1 VRSEMVRLTADAIA
15 AVGVLPNAASTTSE
29 AWDDFVRLWLAS
41 DAQRL
46 WRRHSDAVNRRLLS
60 GWLPRSADRLLKTD
74 LWDEA
79 VSDGL
84 YPALMTHARHVV
96 GIDISAAVVD
106 AAVKRYPALHARCA
120 DVRRLPFTDAAFDV
134 VVSNSTLDH
143 FGSIADIQTAL
154 AELHRVM
161 LPGGTLVVTLDNPS
175 NPIIALRR
183 SLPRSAY
190 DAVWQ
195 NYGELAARIAPSA
208 LGATCNVHT
217 LERLVTTAGFK
228 VTDWTSIV
236 HCPRVLAVL
245 VADQLARRSSER
257 AQQRFLN
264 FLLRFEKLASLPTR
278 FWTGHFV
285 AIRAT
290 R

>member
-1 VRSEMVRLTADAIA
+1 MQSGLAESDNVAAIES
-15 AVGVLPNAASTTSE
+15 LPNVERTSS
-29 AWDDFVRLWLAS
+29 ATWDDFVKLWLAS
-41 DAQRL
+41 GAQRL
-46 WRRHSDAVNRRLLS
+46 WRRHSDAVNRSLLAR
-60 GWLPRSADRLLKTD
+60 WLPPSADRILKTD

-84 YPALMTHARHVV
+84 YPALATRARHVV
-96 GIDISAAVVD
+96 GIDVSAAVVD
-106 AAVKRYPALHARCA
+106 AALKRYPALHARCA
-120 DVRRLPFTDAAFDV
+120 DVRGLPFTDGAFDV

-143 FGSIADIQTAL
+143 FASIADIQTAL
-154 AELHRVM
+154 VELHRVT

-183 SLPRSAY
+183 ALPRSAF

-195 NYGELAARIAPSA
+195 NFGELAARIAPSA
-208 LGATCNVHT
+208 LGATCNVET
-217 LERLVTTAGFK
+217 LERLVATAGFH
-228 VTDWTSIV
+228 VSERTSIV
-236 HCPRVLAVL
+236 HCPRVFAVL
-245 VADQLARRSSER
+245 VADHLARRTSER
-257 AQQRFLN
+257 TQERFLSM
-264 FLLRFEKLASLPTR
+264 LARFEKLASLPTR

>member
-1 VRSEMVRLTADAIA
+1 MPSGVAQAQNDGVAAIEA
-15 AVGVLPNAASTTSE
+15 LPNVERSSSE
-29 AWDDFVRLWLAS
+29 TWDDFVKLWLAS

-46 WRRHSDAVNRRLLS
+46 WRRHSDAVNRGLLS
-60 GWLPRSADRLLKTD
+60 RWLPRSADRILKTD

-84 YPALMTHARHVV
+84 FPALATHTRQVV
-96 GIDISAAVVD
+96 GIDVSAAVVN
-106 AAVKRYPALHARCA
+106 AAVGRYPALHARCA
-120 DVRRLPFTDAAFDV
+120 DVRRLPFTDGAFDV

-143 FGSIADIQTAL
+143 FATIDDIQIAL

-161 LPGGTLVVTLDNPS
+161 RPGGTLVVTLDNPS

-183 SLPRSAY
+183 ALPRSAF

-195 NYGELAARIAPSA
+195 NFGELAARIAPSA
-208 LGATCNVHT
+208 LGATCNVET
-217 LERLVTTAGFK
+217 LARLVTTAGFD
-228 VTDWTSIV
+228 VGERTSLV

-245 VADQLARRSSER
+245 VADQLARRSSQR
-257 AQQRFLN
+257 AQERFLS

>member
-1 VRSEMVRLTADAIA
+1 MVRLTADAIA
-15 AVGVLPNAASTTSE
+15 VGMLPNAARTASE

-46 WRRHSDAVNRRLLS
+46 WRRHSDAVNRSLLDR
-60 GWLPRSADRLLKTD
+60 WLPPSSDRVLKTD

-84 YPALMTHARHVV
+84 YGALAARACRVV

-106 AAVKRYPALHARCA
+106 AAIGRYPALHARCA
-120 DVRRLPFTDAAFDV
+120 DVRRLPFADAAFDV

-161 LPGGTLVVTLDNPS
+161 LPGGTLVVTLDNPR

-183 SLPRSAY
+183 ALPRSAY
-190 DAVWQ
+190 DTVWK

-208 LGATCNVHT
+208 LGATCDVRT
-217 LERLVTTAGFK
+217 LDRLVTTAGFK
-228 VTDWTSIV
+228 VTERTSIM

-245 VADQLARRSSER
+245 VADLLARRSSER
-257 AQQRFLN
+257 AQKRFLN

-285 AIRAT
+285 AVRAT